1 VKRGLWFNRGSRE
14 GDAMAE
20 TPMEKGAAILQKLFA
35 GATPRT
41 ALPADFARMTVEH
54 VFGDLWSRPGL
65 SLEERELVTTS
76 VLVAL
81 GREHEQRLH
90 FRAARNLG
98 LSRAKLEEV
107 VMHVAHY
114 AGWPAAVTAFGVL
127 DEVWKAMDAEA
138 AAQKP

>member
-1 VKRGLWFNRGSRE
+1 
-14 GDAMAE
+14 MAE

-54 VFGDLWSRPGL
+54 VFGDSWSRPGL

>member
-1 VKRGLWFNRGSRE
+1 
-14 GDAMAE
+14 MAE
-20 TPMEKGAAILQKLFA
+20 TPLERGQAILQKLFA

-41 ALPADFARMTVEH
+41 ALPPDFARMTVEH
-54 VFGDLWSRPGL
+54 VFGNVWSRPGL
-65 SLEERELVTTS
+65 TLEEREIVTSS

-98 LSRAKLEEV
+98 ISRARLEEI

-114 AGWPAAVTAFGVL
+114 AGWPAAVTAYGVL
-127 DEVWKAMDAEA
+127 DEVWRAMDAEA
-138 AAQKP
+138 AAKP

>member
-1 VKRGLWFNRGSRE
+1 MA
-14 GDAMAE
+14 DTAMQ
-20 TPMEKGAAILQKLFA
+20 KGAEILQKLFK

-41 ALPADFARMTVEH
+41 ALPADFGRMTVEH
-54 VFGDLWSRPGL
+54 VFGAVWSRPGL
-65 SLEERELVTTS
+65 TLEEREIVTAS

-98 LSRAKLEEV
+98 LSRAKLEEI

-114 AGWPAAVTAFGVL
+114 AGWPAAVTAYGVL
-127 DEVWKAMDAEA
+127 DAVWHEMDQEEA
-138 AAQKP
+138 ATKP

>member
-1 VKRGLWFNRGSRE
+1 VA
-14 GDAMAE
+14 D
-20 TPMEKGAAILQKLFA
+20 TPMQKGAEILQRLFP

-41 ALPADFARMTVEH
+41 ALPADFGRMTVEH
-54 VFGDLWSRPGL
+54 VFGAVWSRPGL
-65 SLEERELVTTS
+65 SLEEREIVTTS

-98 LSRAKLEEV
+98 ISRAKLEEIL
-107 VMHVAHY
+107 MHVAHY
-114 AGWPAAVTAFGVL
+114 AGWPAAVTAYGVL

-138 AAQKP
+138 AGPRP

>member
-1 VKRGLWFNRGSRE
+1 
-14 GDAMAE
+14 MAE
-20 TPMEKGAAILQKLFA
+20 TAMEKGAAILQKLFK

-41 ALPADFARMTVEH
+41 ALPADFGRMTVEH
-54 VFGDLWSRPGL
+54 VFGNVWSRPGL
-65 SLEERELVTTS
+65 TLEEREIITSS
-76 VLVAL
+76 VLIAL

-98 LSRAKLEEV
+98 ISRAKLEEL

-127 DEVWKAMDAEA
+127 DAVWKEMDAEQA
-138 AAQKP
+138 AKP

>member
-1 VKRGLWFNRGSRE
+1 
-14 GDAMAE
+14 MAE
-20 TPMEKGAAILQKLFA
+20 TAMEKGAAILQKLFK

-41 ALPADFARMTVEH
+41 ALPADFGRMTVEH
-54 VFGDLWSRPGL
+54 VFGNVWSRPGL
-65 SLEERELVTTS
+65 TLEEREIITSS
-76 VLVAL
+76 VLIAL

-98 LSRAKLEEV
+98 MSRAKLEEL

-127 DEVWKAMDAEA
+127 DAVWKEMDAEQA
-138 AAQKP
+138 AKP

>member
-1 VKRGLWFNRGSRE
+1 
-14 GDAMAE
+14 MAE
-20 TPMEKGAAILQKLFA
+20 TPRERGTAILQKLFA
-35 GATPRT
+35 GAVPRS
-41 ALPADFARMTVEH
+41 ALPADFARMTVDH

-65 SLEERELVTTS
+65 TLEEREMITSS

-98 LSRAKLEEV
+98 MSRAKLEEL

-127 DEVWKAMDAEA
+127 DEVWRAMDGEA
-138 AAQKP
+138 AAKQP

>member
-1 VKRGLWFNRGSRE
+1 MS
-14 GDAMAE
+14 E

-41 ALPADFARMTVEH
+41 ALPADFGRMTVEH
-54 VFGDLWSRPGL
+54 LFGGVWTRPGL
-65 SLEERELVTTS
+65 TLEEREIVTTS

-81 GREHEQRLH
+81 GREHEQRIH

-98 LSRAKLEEV
+98 LSRAKLEEILI
-107 VMHVAHY
+107 HVAHY

-127 DEVWKAMDAEA
+127 DEVWRSMDAEQTA
-138 AAQKP
+138 PKP

>member
-1 VKRGLWFNRGSRE
+1 MA
-14 GDAMAE
+14 DTAMQ
-20 TPMEKGAAILQKLFA
+20 KGAEILQKLFK

-41 ALPADFARMTVEH
+41 ALPADFGRMTVEH
-54 VFGDLWSRPGL
+54 VFGAVWSRPGL
-65 SLEERELVTTS
+65 TLEEREIVTTS

-98 LSRAKLEEV
+98 LSRAKLEEI

-114 AGWPAAVTAFGVL
+114 AGWPAAVTAYGVL
-127 DEVWKAMDAEA
+127 DAVWHEMDQEEA
-138 AAQKP
+138 ATKP

>member
-1 VKRGLWFNRGSRE
+1 
-14 GDAMAE
+14 MAD
-20 TPMEKGAAILQKLFA
+20 TPIQKGAEILQKLFK

-41 ALPADFARMTVEH
+41 ALPADFGRMTVEH
-54 VFGDLWSRPGL
+54 VFGAVWSRPGL
-65 SLEERELVTTS
+65 TLEEREIVTTS

-98 LSRAKLEEV
+98 LSRAKLEEI

-114 AGWPAAVTAFGVL
+114 AGWPAAVTAYGVL
-127 DEVWKAMDAEA
+127 DAVWREMDAE
-138 AAQKP
+138 QGVKP

>member
-1 VKRGLWFNRGSRE
+1 
-14 GDAMAE
+14 MAE
-20 TPMEKGAAILQKLFA
+20 TPLEKGQAILQKLFA

-41 ALPADFARMTVEH
+41 ALPPDFARMTVEH
-54 VFGDLWSRPGL
+54 VFGNVWSRPGL
-65 SLEERELVTTS
+65 TLEEREIVTSS

-98 LSRAKLEEV
+98 ISRAKLEEI

-114 AGWPAAVTAFGVL
+114 AGWPAAVTAYGVL
-127 DEVWKAMDAEA
+127 DEVWRAMDAEA
-138 AAQKP
+138 AAKP

>member
-1 VKRGLWFNRGSRE
+1 
-14 GDAMAE
+14 MAE
-20 TPMEKGAAILQKLFA
+20 TAIEKGQAILQKLFA

-41 ALPADFARMTVEH
+41 ALPPDFARMTVEH
-54 VFGDLWSRPGL
+54 VFGNLWSRPGL
-65 SLEERELVTTS
+65 TLEEREIVTSS

-81 GREHEQRLH
+81 GREHEQKLH

-98 LSRAKLEEV
+98 ISRAKLEEI

-114 AGWPAAVTAFGVL
+114 AGWPAAVTAYGVL

-138 AAQKP
+138 AGKRP

>member
-1 VKRGLWFNRGSRE
+1 MSESARE
-14 GDAMAE
+14 R
-20 TPMEKGAAILQKLFA
+20 GAAILQKLFA

-41 ALPADFARMTVEH
+41 TLPADFARMTVEH

>member
-1 VKRGLWFNRGSRE
+1 
-14 GDAMAE
+14 MAE
-20 TPMEKGAAILQKLFA
+20 TPLEKGQAILQKLFP

-41 ALPADFARMTVEH
+41 ALPPDFARMTVEH
-54 VFGDLWSRPGL
+54 VFGNVWSRPGL
-65 SLEERELVTTS
+65 TLEEREIVTSS

-98 LSRAKLEEV
+98 ISRARLEEI

-114 AGWPAAVTAFGVL
+114 AGWPAAVTAYGVL
-127 DEVWKAMDAEA
+127 DEVWRAMDAEA
-138 AAQKP
+138 AAKP

>member
-1 VKRGLWFNRGSRE
+1 
-14 GDAMAE
+14 MAE
-20 TPMEKGAAILQKLFA
+20 TPMEKGAAILQKLFK

-41 ALPADFARMTVEH
+41 ALPADFGRMTVEH
-54 VFGDLWSRPGL
+54 VFGNVWSRPGL
-65 SLEERELVTTS
+65 TLEEREIVTSS

-98 LSRAKLEEV
+98 LSRAKLEEI

-114 AGWPAAVTAFGVL
+114 AGWPAAVTAYGVL
-127 DEVWKAMDAEA
+127 DAVWTEMDAEEA
-138 AAQKP
+138 RAKA

>member
-1 VKRGLWFNRGSRE
+1 V
-14 GDAMAE
+14 AE
-20 TPMEKGAAILQKLFA
+20 SALEKGQAILQRLFP

-54 VFGDLWSRPGL
+54 VFGAVWSRPGL
-65 SLEERELVTTS
+65 TLEERELVTTS

-98 LSRAKLEEV
+98 FSRTKLEEILT
-107 VMHVAHY
+107 HVAHY

-127 DEVWKAMDAEA
+127 DEVWRAMDAEA
-138 AAQKP
+138 EAPKP

>member
-1 VKRGLWFNRGSRE
+1 MSEPSAR
-14 GDAMAE
+14 D
-20 TPMEKGAAILQKLFA
+20 KGAAILQRLFA

-41 ALPADFARMTVEH
+41 ALPADFARMTVDH
-54 VFGDLWSRPGL
+54 VFGAVWSRPGL
-65 SLEERELVTTS
+65 TLEEREIVTSS

-98 LSRAKLEEV
+98 ISRAKMEEIL
-107 VMHVAHY
+107 MHVAHY

-127 DEVWKAMDAEA
+127 DEVWSAMDAEEA
-138 AAQKP
+138 SKRP

>member
-1 VKRGLWFNRGSRE
+1 
-14 GDAMAE
+14 MAE
-20 TPMEKGAAILQKLFA
+20 TPMERGAAILQKLFA
-35 GATPRT
+35 GAVPRS

-54 VFGDLWSRPGL
+54 VFGNLWCRPGL
-65 SLEERELVTTS
+65 TLEERELVTTS

-138 AAQKP
+138 AQKPR